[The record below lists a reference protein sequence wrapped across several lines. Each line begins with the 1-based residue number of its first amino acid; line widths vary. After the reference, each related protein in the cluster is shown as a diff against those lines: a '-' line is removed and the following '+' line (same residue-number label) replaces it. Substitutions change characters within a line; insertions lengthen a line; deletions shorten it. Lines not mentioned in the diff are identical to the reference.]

1 VLLKRSKPG
10 QDMRLDMPAIGPDTF
25 AAAANAGLAGVVV
38 HAGETLV
45 LGLGETVARA
55 DELGL
60 FLWVR

>member
-1 VLLKRSKPG
+1 MLLKRPKPG

-25 AAAANAGLAGVVV
+25 SAASAAGLAGVVV
-38 HAGETLV
+38 QARETLV
-45 LGLGETVARA
+45 LGLEETLARA